1 MAAPGLV
8 VLDRDGV
15 INRDRTDFVRSPEQ
29 WVPLPG
35 SLEAIAMLTRAGYT
49 VAVASNQSGLG
60 RGLFDRQTLEAIHRK
75 MREAVAAAGGRIE
88 TIAFCPHLPGE
99 GCGCR
104 KPEPGLLRTIAAEL
118 SLSLEG
124 APCIGDSERDILA
137 ARSVGCRPILVLTGN
152 GMTARTA
159 LGENEDV
166 EVFPDLHAA
175 ARSLARETQSSC

>member
-1 MAAPGLV
+1 MASPGLV

-35 SLEAIAMLTRAGYT
+35 SLEAIALLTRAGYT

-60 RGLFDRQTLEAIHRK
+60 RGLFDRETLEAIHRK
-75 MREAVAAAGGRIE
+75 MLGAVAAAGGRIE
-88 TIAFCPHLPGE
+88 TIAVCPHLPGE
-99 GCGCR
+99 GCTCR
-104 KPEPGLLRTIAAEL
+104 KPESGLLRTVAAEL
-118 SLSLEG
+118 GLSLQG

-137 ARSVGCRPILVLTGN
+137 ARSAGCRPILVLTGN

-159 LGENEDV
+159 LGENAGV
-166 EVFPDLHAA
+166 EVFADLHAA
-175 ARSLARETQSSC
+175 ARALERETQSSC